1 MTEAAAGR
9 TPGTDGPDVERA
21 VVRVEMP
28 APAPFGRGPGDPAV
42 ALVTIDRP
50 DALNALDANVM
61 VSLATAFQRLE
72 ADPTCRA
79 IVLTGSGTRAFA
91 AGADIKGMVD
101 ATPGTIGV
109 AGGFEHWATI
119 AAVGVPVIAA
129 VRGFALGGGCE
140 LALQCDIIVA
150 ADDATFGQ
158 PEIKLGI
165 IPGAGGTQRLGR
177 ALGKARAME
186 AILTG
191 RSIDAREADRLGMVS
206 LVVPA
211 EETLDRAL
219 ELASRV
225 AAMPPL
231 AVRSAKAMV
240 NAAQELPLGEGL
252 RLERRVF
259 FDLFATEDQHEGMT
273 AFIEKRPPRWTG
285 R

>member
-1 MTEAAAGR
+1 MSR
-9 TPGTDGPDVERA
+9 
-21 VVRVEMP
+21 P
-28 APAPFGRGPGDPAV
+28 A
-42 ALVTIDRP
+42 
-50 DALNALDANVM
+50 
-61 VSLATAFQRLE
+61 S
-72 ADPTCRA
+72 C
-79 IVLTGSGTRAFA
+79 
-91 AGADIKGMVD
+91 AGAPDIHRVISRSPKPRARELHD
-101 ATPGTIGV
+101 AIL
-109 AGGFEHWATI
+109 EEYRR
-119 AAVGVPVIAA
+119 
-129 VRGFALGGGCE
+129 RGL
-140 LALQCDIIVA
+140 
-150 ADDATFGQ
+150 
-158 PEIKLGI
+158 PEPSLGI